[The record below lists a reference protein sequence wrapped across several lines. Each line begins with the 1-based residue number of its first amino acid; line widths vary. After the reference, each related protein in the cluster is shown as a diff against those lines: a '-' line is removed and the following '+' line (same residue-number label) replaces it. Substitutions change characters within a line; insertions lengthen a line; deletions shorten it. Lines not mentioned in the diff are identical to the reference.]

1 MAQKQVVQLGDG
13 DRLRVSLYD
22 QTQDPK
28 EIAFFRTPTSAVEG
42 GVDWHSKT
50 QSAKRALDTLLLES
64 LRIGSPRGLC
74 RSTAATGCQ
83 TLIAEVLATKWPHR
97 LDNARPAECFAASV
111 AFNPNSRF
119 IVHDCYPAP
128 HSGSSKPNS

>member
-50 QSAKRALDTLLLES
+50 QSAKRALDHNASAIKTFRL
-64 LRIGSPRGLC
+64 GLPLPT
-74 RSTAATGCQ
+74 R
-83 TLIAEVLATKWPHR
+83 
-97 LDNARPAECFAASV
+97 
-111 AFNPNSRF
+111 
-119 IVHDCYPAP
+119 
-128 HSGSSKPNS
+128 